1 MIPARCDATSH
12 ISRKI
17 LFFILIAEISLFDQI
32 RNAFSSRNSIPK
44 MKSARDVKGLIRLL
58 SHKDPDIQYE
68 AAGALGDIGDP
79 RAVEPLITALK
90 NDEFSGVRWKAA
102 ESLARI
108 GPPAVDALIGA
119 LQHSDDDVRWKA
131 AIALGEIGDQRA
143 IEPLIG
149 LLCDEDRFV
158 KSRAA
163 SALGMTG
170 EPAVT
175 PLISAL
181 REGDGNLRWG
191 AAIALG
197 KIRDPRAIEPLIRA
211 LTDKYENVRA
221 EAAASLAAM
230 GKAALEPLLRF
241 LKFSDKSIRIEVVT
255 ALGELKDTDAIH
267 PLIQMLENADEE
279 ERKAIA
285 DALDVILIP
294 SVEPLVQKLR
304 NGNTR
309 KNKTSV
315 PANNQGEG

>member
-1 MIPARCDATSH
+1 
-12 ISRKI
+12 
-17 LFFILIAEISLFDQI
+17 
-32 RNAFSSRNSIPK
+32 
-44 MKSARDVKGLIRLL
+44 MKAARDIRGLIRLL

-79 RAVEPLITALK
+79 RAVDPLITALK

-102 ESLARI
+102 ESLSRI

-143 IEPLIG
+143 IEPLTG
-149 LLCDEDRFV
+149 LLRDDDRFV

-163 SALGMTG
+163 AALGMIG
-170 EPAVT
+170 EPAVP

-221 EAAASLAAM
+221 EAATSLAAM
-230 GKAALEPLLRF
+230 GKDALEPLLRF
-241 LKFSDKSIRIEVVT
+241 LQYSDKSLRIDVVP
-255 ALGELKDTDAIH
+255 ALGELQDTDAIH
-267 PLIQMLENADEE
+267 PLIQMLENADDE
-279 ERKAIA
+279 ERRAIA
-285 DALDVILIP
+285 DALDAILIP
-294 SVEPLVQKLR
+294 SVEPRVQKLR
-304 NGNTR
+304 NGKTR
-309 KNKTSV
+309 KDKRNV
-315 PANNQGEG
+315 PDNNEGEG